1 MHLSVPHCP
10 LSITEMCTRVLPAP
24 NPQRYQHSS
33 TLHKPQRRTLLS
45 RSCSVLSHLINAFL
59 EVWGGGKLCAESNSS
74 LLMLRS
80 VSRAGLL
87 HGYRV
92 KSKAWDLLSIR
103 RSPLILVFQTLTQS
117 GRGQLT
123 HESSPRLISRTRYPL
138 FTNCA

>member
-33 TLHKPQRRTLLS
+33 TLPQTTKKNPSLQILQ
-45 RSCSVLSHLINAFL
+45 CFIPLNKCFL
-59 EVWGGGKLCAESNSS
+59 RGVWGGKLCAESNSS
-74 LLMLRS
+74 LLMLHS

-117 GRGQLT
+117 GLGQLT

>member
-24 NPQRYQHSS
+24 PLPKIPTQQHSS
-33 TLHKPQRRTLLS
+33 QTTKKNPSLQILQ
-45 RSCSVLSHLINAFL
+45 CLIPLNKCFL
-59 EVWGGGKLCAESNSS
+59 RGVWGGKLCAESNSS

-117 GRGQLT
+117 GLGQLT

>member
-10 LSITEMCTRVLPAP
+10 LSITKMCTCVLPAP

-33 TLHKPQRRTLLS
+33 TLPQTTKKNPSLQILQ
-45 RSCSVLSHLINAFL
+45 CFIPLNKCFL
-59 EVWGGGKLCAESNSS
+59 RGVWGGKLCAESNSS

-117 GRGQLT
+117 GLGQLT